1 MITEKHI
8 FILTMVRQWTKYSRY
23 WISCRM
29 IRRIRLTNRWMIP
42 IRNSEPLKR
51 SNLLTIQTMR
61 VFWHQ
66 KQMSVLLLNGSHT
79 KELET
84 NKNRKKTE
92 EDSPITWKRNVSPH
106 SRENF
111 LLEGGFFYQFDE
123 STSVF
128 DVYEQVINRD
138 VLN

>member
-1 MITEKHI
+1 
-8 FILTMVRQWTKYSRY
+8 
-23 WISCRM
+23 
-29 IRRIRLTNRWMIP
+29 
-42 IRNSEPLKR
+42 
-51 SNLLTIQTMR
+51 MR
-61 VFWHQ
+61 VFLHQ
-66 KQMSVLLLNGSHT
+66 KQMSVLLVNGPHT